1 MRERR
6 LTGPAGF
13 TRLLLARGERAQV
26 PLPLTR
32 RRAPGGAPRVRWMAE
47 AVKKDALGWLF
58 RAGGWQRR
66 VVVTA
71 GRRRE
76 GRLTDAGIFE
86 RLEVR
91 FTSAPLLLLVAAME
105 DPAALPAIDG
115 KLAAALARG
124 LGATPAVGDLIAVHR
139 IVSSLARDAASAA
152 AAREVPADVLAAP
165 LRQLRLAVP
174 GCRRAW
180 VVGSGGT
187 ALATDEDAPEDAA
200 WALAV
205 QQAVASRPPEQGAGW
220 TRVAAGVLLRA
231 LEGSA
236 RAWVAC
242 AVEPRAAG
250 VRAALEGAQVEA
262 ALGALVRALGRGT
275 PRAVLE
281 VRRQELLR
289 ASPLTRAF
297 SLEELGSGTK
307 TGTDEALIAA
317 AAAPLAPLVTGDRAL
332 LWTYLDRV
340 VARAWLEEEAERRRA
355 AAPEA
360 MPRYAAAAR
369 GAAAFARAAVGAGRP
384 DALRPLVR
392 FFHGYVLRFG
402 NRAPVIE
409 ALRERARAFDRASER
424 EAFLTTTSRL
434 FGACRLVTAT
444 IEQTLNT
451 PVIDRTEEEKV
462 LLGDYHDGFKQV
474 AEEMEAIRRELAG
487 EIG

>member
-1 MRERR
+1 
-6 LTGPAGF
+6 
-13 TRLLLARGERAQV
+13 
-26 PLPLTR
+26 
-32 RRAPGGAPRVRWMAE
+32 
-47 AVKKDALGWLF
+47 
-58 RAGGWQRR
+58 
-66 VVVTA
+66 
-71 GRRRE
+71 
-76 GRLTDAGIFE
+76 
-86 RLEVR
+86 
-91 FTSAPLLLLVAAME
+91 
-105 DPAALPAIDG
+105 
-115 KLAAALARG
+115 
-124 LGATPAVGDLIAVHR
+124 
-139 IVSSLARDAASAA
+139 
-152 AAREVPADVLAAP
+152 
-165 LRQLRLAVP
+165 
-174 GCRRAW
+174 
-180 VVGSGGT
+180 
-187 ALATDEDAPEDAA
+187 
-200 WALAV
+200 
-205 QQAVASRPPEQGAGW
+205 
-220 TRVAAGVLLRA
+220 
-231 LEGSA
+231 
-236 RAWVAC
+236 VAC
-242 AVEPRAAG
+242 AVEQRAAG

-297 SLEELGSGTK
+297 SLEELGSPPSRER
-307 TGTDEALIAA
+307 TGTDEALVAA
-317 AAAPLAPLVTGDRAL
+317 AAAPLAPLVAGDRAL
-332 LWTYLDRV
+332 LWTYLDRA
-340 VARAWLEEEAERRRA
+340 VARAWLEEEADRRRA

-369 GAAAFARAAVGAGRP
+369 GAAAFARAAIAAGRP

-392 FFHGYVLRFG
+392 FFHGHVLRFG

-424 EAFLTTTSRL
+424 EAFLGTTSRL